1 MKVKIYSNKKLKEVK
16 YFTSSSFKD
25 SRGEIWTTWDNV
37 YSSKLRFNLDKFTT
51 SKKSVLRGF
60 HCDTKSWKL
69 VTCIRGKILSVI
81 VDYRPKSKNYLKF
94 TSIIMS
100 DKNKKSVKF
109 LKDYIKNYD
118 ELNIQ
123 ENMTAAI
130 IIPDKD
136 IIPGAETL
144 SPAYIVFE
152 NYEKI
157 LNWNRSLRFALAV
170 CTLKE
175 NFKNEI

>member
-100 DKNKKSVKF
+100 DKNKKSV
-109 LKDYIKNYD
+109 
-118 ELNIQ
+118 
-123 ENMTAAI
+123 
-130 IIPDKD
+130 IIP
-136 IIPGAETL
+136 PMFLNSWLCL
-144 SPAYIVFE
+144 SQDCIYSYKYSFNGKYSDVDDQISVKWNDP
-152 NYEKI
+152 KI
-157 LNWNRSLRFALAV
+157 
-170 CTLKE
+170 
-175 NFKNEI
+175 NFKWPNKKPILSKRDK

>member
-37 YSSKLRFNLDKFTT
+37 YSNKLRFNLDKFTT
-51 SKKSVLRGF
+51 SKKGVLRGF

-100 DKNKKSVKF
+100 DKNKKS
-109 LKDYIKNYD
+109 L
-118 ELNIQ
+118 
-123 ENMTAAI
+123 
-130 IIPDKD
+130 IIP
-136 IIPGAETL
+136 PMFLNSWLCL
-144 SPAYIVFE
+144 SQDCIYSYKYSFNGKYSDVDDQISVKWNDP
-152 NYEKI
+152 KI
-157 LNWNRSLRFALAV
+157 
-170 CTLKE
+170 
-175 NFKNEI
+175 NFKWPNKKPILSKRDK

>member
-51 SKKSVLRGF
+51 SKKGVLRGF

-100 DKNKKSVKF
+100 DKNKKSV
-109 LKDYIKNYD
+109 
-118 ELNIQ
+118 
-123 ENMTAAI
+123 
-130 IIPDKD
+130 IIP
-136 IIPGAETL
+136 PMFLNSWLCL
-144 SPAYIVFE
+144 SQDCIYSYKYSFNGKYSDVDDQISVKWNDP
-152 NYEKI
+152 KI
-157 LNWNRSLRFALAV
+157 
-170 CTLKE
+170 
-175 NFKNEI
+175 NFKWPNKKPILSKRDK

>member
-37 YSSKLRFNLDKFTT
+37 YSNKLRFNLDKFTT
-51 SKKSVLRGF
+51 SKKGVLRGF

-100 DKNKKSVKF
+100 DKNKKS
-109 LKDYIKNYD
+109 L
-118 ELNIQ
+118 
-123 ENMTAAI
+123 
-130 IIPDKD
+130 IIP
-136 IIPGAETL
+136 PMFLNSWLCL
-144 SPAYIVFE
+144 SQDCIYSYKYSFNRKYSDVHDQISVKWNDP
-152 NYEKI
+152 KI
-157 LNWNRSLRFALAV
+157 
-170 CTLKE
+170 
-175 NFKNEI
+175 NFKWPNKKPILSKRDK

>member
-51 SKKSVLRGF
+51 SKKNVLRGF

-100 DKNKKSVKF
+100 DKNKKSV
-109 LKDYIKNYD
+109 
-118 ELNIQ
+118 
-123 ENMTAAI
+123 
-130 IIPDKD
+130 IIP
-136 IIPGAETL
+136 PMFLNSWLCL
-144 SPAYIVFE
+144 SQDCIYSYKYSFNGKYSDVDDQISVKWNDP
-152 NYEKI
+152 KI
-157 LNWNRSLRFALAV
+157 
-170 CTLKE
+170 
-175 NFKNEI
+175 NFKWPNKKPILSKRDK

>member
-94 TSIIMS
+94 TSIIKS
-100 DKNKKSVKF
+100 DKNKKSV
-109 LKDYIKNYD
+109 
-118 ELNIQ
+118 
-123 ENMTAAI
+123 
-130 IIPDKD
+130 IIP
-136 IIPGAETL
+136 PMFLNSWLCL
-144 SPAYIVFE
+144 SQDCIYSYKYSFNGKYSDVDDQISVKWNDP
-152 NYEKI
+152 KI
-157 LNWNRSLRFALAV
+157 
-170 CTLKE
+170 
-175 NFKNEI
+175 NFKWPNKKPILSKRDK